1 MGIPIGR
8 EVVVGMDS
16 TKTTD
21 STLKVDRVSRFLD
34 NRVIRV
40 SFPLVV
46 VGDNI
51 LVVLQHTQEVINSM
65 LGDKQV
71 EVGKDSRLGVLVV
84 DIQDKLLL

>member
-21 STLKVDRVSRFLD
+21 STLKVDRVCRFLD

-84 DIQDKLLL
+84 DIQDKLRL